1 MTYIEECGMLCPK
14 CGKQTDD
21 TGKFCQWCGAD
32 LSAIP
37 RKPLLRRRTGPVAD
51 EYAGLTRR
59 FVAFLIDLL
68 FIIVIDLFI
77 TGLFGLS
84 EGARMIY
91 QYARHMPMTDKFG
104 QTPNALIPVPIILTI
119 GILVILVPWLY
130 FAALESSKNQ
140 ATLGKIA
147 LRLAVTDMQGNR
159 ITFARATLRHF
170 FKFLS
175 AVLVFA
181 GFIMIPLTSRKQG
194 LHDIIA
200 GCLMFLQR

>member
-1 MTYIEECGMLCPK
+1 MLCPK

-37 RKPLLRRRTGPVAD
+37 RKPLLRRRTGVVTD
-51 EYAGLTRR
+51 EYVGLTRR
-59 FVAFLIDLL
+59 FVAFLIDLA
-68 FIIVIDLFI
+68 FIIVIDLFL

-104 QTPNALIPVPIILTI
+104 EPVNALVPVPVVLTV
-119 GILVILVPWLY
+119 GVLLVLVPWLY
-130 FAALESSKNQ
+130 NAALESSKNQ

-147 LRLAVTDMQGNR
+147 LRVAVADMQGNR
-159 ITFARATLRHF
+159 TTFARSTLRHF
-170 FKFLS
+170 FKLLS
-175 AVLVFA
+175 AILLFA
-181 GFIMIPLTSRKQG
+181 GFIMIPFTSHKQG

-200 GCLMFLQR
+200 GCVMFLQR